1 MEEDGASYRGVKTEF
16 LHGEP
21 LNVSAMR
28 FGPDGHMYLLTGG
41 RNTDSKLYRVRYV
54 GASEP
59 GEGRRLLA
67 NQGLRDLRRSLERF
81 HGIAMKGAGSSA
93 EVDAVATAWPNLG
106 HADRAVRYAARLAV
120 ESQDVALWRDRAL
133 ASRTRARSCMRRSR
147 WRATGTLRSAAA

>member
-54 GASEP
+54 GAPEP
-59 GEGRRLLA
+59 GEGRRLLE

-81 HGIAMKGAGSSA
+81 HGIASAGG
-93 EVDAVATAWPNLG
+93 NG
-106 HADRAVRYAARLAV
+106 
-120 ESQDVALWRDRAL
+120 RDRG
-133 ASRTRARSCMRRSR
+133 RTSGTPTAPCATPRGWRSRARTSR
-147 WRATGTLRSAAA
+147 CGRTAR